1 MLVGG
6 FCIMS
11 SIVST
16 IFLVSS
22 NTGGFHDILSKLM
35 SPARLY
41 IPIASS
47 IESPTQTVVTY
58 LVYDA

>member
-1 MLVGG
+1 
-6 FCIMS
+6 MS